1 MTTSAILYHVHDPM
15 CSWCWGYRSSWNQ
28 LRASLPGS
36 VKIINVVGGLAP
48 DSDQAMPPEQQST
61 IAGYWQNVAEQTGAE
76 FNYDFW
82 KKCSPRRS
90 TYPACRA
97 VLAAATQGAEQRMID
112 AIQSAYYLRAMNPSD
127 DSTLIAL
134 AAELKLDTGQF
145 SEELNSPEI
154 QAELQRNFELRRS
167 IGVYSFPSLVL
178 VQNAIQTPIEVDY
191 RSHQPSLKAI
201 ISQLPH
207 T

>member
-15 CSWCWGYRSSWNQ
+15 CSWCWGYRRSWDQ
-28 LRASLPGS
+28 LRATLPDS
-36 VKIINVVGGLAP
+36 IKTINVVGGLAP
-48 DSDQAMPPEQQST
+48 DSNEPMPLEQQST
-61 IAGYWQNVAEQTGAE
+61 IAGYWKNVEQQTGAQ
-76 FNYDFW
+76 FNHDFW
-82 KKCSPRRS
+82 KKCTPRRS

-97 VLAAATQGAEQRMID
+97 VLTAATQGAEQSMIE

-134 AAELKLDTGQF
+134 ATELKLDEKKF
-145 SEELNSPEI
+145 ADELNSPKTRG
-154 QAELQRNFELRRS
+154 ELQRNFELRRS

-191 RSHQPSLKAI
+191 QSHQPSLKAI
-201 ISQLPH
+201 ISQLSP

>member
-1 MTTSAILYHVHDPM
+1 MTTSATLYHVHDPM
-15 CSWCWGYRSSWNQ
+15 CSWCWGYRRSWDQ
-28 LRASLPGS
+28 LRATLPGS

-48 DSDQAMPPEQQST
+48 DNDEPMPLEQRST
-61 IAGYWQNVAEQTGAE
+61 VAGYWQNVEQQTGAE

-82 KKCSPRRS
+82 KKCTPRRS

-97 VLAAATQGAEQRMID
+97 VLAAATQGAEQSMIE
-112 AIQSAYYLRAMNPSD
+112 AIQSAYYLRAMNPSN

-134 AAELKLDTGQF
+134 ATELKLDANQF

-154 QAELQRNFELRRS
+154 QARLQRDFELRRS

-191 RSHQPSLKAI
+191 QSHQPSLKAI
-201 ISQLPH
+201 ISLLPH

>member
-1 MTTSAILYHVHDPM
+1 L
-15 CSWCWGYRSSWNQ
+15 
-28 LRASLPGS
+28 
-36 VKIINVVGGLAP
+36 KIINVEGGLAP
-48 DSDQAMPPEQQST
+48 DSDEPMPLEQRST
-61 IAGYWQNVAEQTGAE
+61 IAGYWKNVEQQTGAE
-76 FNYDFW
+76 FNYEFW

-97 VLAAATQGAEQRMID
+97 VLAAATQGAEQSMID
-112 AIQSAYYLRAMNPSD
+112 AIQSAYYLRAMNPSN

-134 AAELKLDTGQF
+134 AAELKLDVKQF
-145 SEELNSPEI
+145 SEELNCPKT

-178 VQNAIQTPIEVDY
+178 VQNAIQMPIEVDY
-191 RSHQPSLKAI
+191 QSHQPSLKAI
-201 ISQLPH
+201 ISQLSH